1 MQSLKTSLIIGLVK
15 LIGRL
20 PLRRARQFGSTAG
33 RIAYRLNVGMVKV
46 TRRNLTLCL
55 PQYSAEQRERLTRDS
70 VLETGRLAPEVCV
83 IFCNQRTP
91 VKSRIRHLEG
101 EALVRGLLADGKGLI
116 VLAPHLG
123 NWEVLG
129 TYLTE
134 LAPTTSLYQPPR
146 LAGLDDF
153 IRSGRQQTGSQLVPT
168 NAKGVAALLKAL
180 KSGGICGILPDQN
193 PNEDQSGDYV
203 PFFGH
208 PAFTMTLAYKL
219 IRKTGC
225 NAVFAFAKRV
235 PEGFDLIFRAPPEEL
250 YSEDLLTSLTA
261 LNKGVEQLVM
271 EAPAQYQWEYKRFK
285 KIEKNAG
292 RAYYDDLI

>member
-1 MQSLKTSLIIGLVK
+1 MQSLKTSLIIALVRLVGK
-15 LIGRL
+15 L
-20 PLRRARQFGSTAG
+20 PLRRARQLGATVG
-33 RIAYRLNVGMVKV
+33 RMAYRLNIRMVKV
-46 TRRNLTLCL
+46 TRRNLALCL
-55 PQYSAEQRERLTRDS
+55 PHLSAEQRESLTRDS

-91 VKSRIRHLEG
+91 ANQRIRRYEG
-101 EALVRGLLADGKGLI
+101 EALVRGLLAEGKGLI

-129 TYLTE
+129 TYLAK
-134 LAPTTSLYQPPR
+134 LAPTTNLYQPPR
-146 LAGLDDF
+146 LLGLDEF

-180 KSGGICGILPDQN
+180 KNGGICGILPDQN
-193 PNEDQSGDYV
+193 PNGEQSGEYV

-225 NAVFAFAKRV
+225 NAVFAYAKRV
-235 PEGFDLIFRAPPEEL
+235 QDGFDLIFRAPPEDI

-261 LNKGVEQLVM
+261 LNKGIEHLVM
-271 EAPAQYQWEYKRFK
+271 EAPAQYQWEYKRYK
-285 KIEKNAG
+285 KTDKAAE
-292 RAYYDDLI
+292 RDYYDNLI